1 MGLTDA
7 HISGLDRG
15 SGPTSVSRRRL
26 AGRRTPGGEAAEFK
40 REIEAVEEIE
50 AFMVTLGVLALTRH
64 LHAAAPHQNSH
75 DLLYLL

>member
-1 MGLTDA
+1 MQRVRVPSLPPSLPFGLTDA

-40 REIEAVEEIE
+40 REIEELEEIE
-50 AFMVTLGVLALTRH
+50 EFMVTLGF
-64 LHAAAPHQNSH
+64 
-75 DLLYLL
+75 